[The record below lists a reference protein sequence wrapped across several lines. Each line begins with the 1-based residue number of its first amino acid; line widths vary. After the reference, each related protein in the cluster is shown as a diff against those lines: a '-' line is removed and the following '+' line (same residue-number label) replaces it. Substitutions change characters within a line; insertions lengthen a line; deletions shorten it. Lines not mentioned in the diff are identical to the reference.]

1 MMKMKMKMTMLP
13 IPLLFLSIHC
23 GGGGSAREHALACA
37 RLIFVFGC
45 ERGRDSENTRERTS
59 ERVCVCVRACLS
71 VSVCLCL
78 CLCLFLCLCLCLCVC
93 TCAPDA
99 IMGVNFYGEEAPEDF
114 GAYDLAI
121 VTVFSMMAGNS
132 WVNSP
137 STNLHLPVPLNPP
150 ALPSSSA
157 QASSIPKI
165 DEQGQLNSG
174 FAVYSL
180 RRAPREGAVA
190 RPRVP
195 YDRGHA
201 RAPIHNARRERWAE
215 LVLGC
220 THMC

>member
-1 MMKMKMKMTMLP
+1 M
-13 IPLLFLSIHC
+13 
-23 GGGGSAREHALACA
+23 
-37 RLIFVFGC
+37 
-45 ERGRDSENTRERTS
+45 
-59 ERVCVCVRACLS
+59 CVRACLS

-201 RAPIHNARRERWAE
+201 RAPIHNARREGWAV
-215 LVLGC
+215 LVLRWMHAC
-220 THMC
+220 ADVPRSSHLPSCARPSTHVKIARIGWQWHAGVRWRAAVHRTAHV